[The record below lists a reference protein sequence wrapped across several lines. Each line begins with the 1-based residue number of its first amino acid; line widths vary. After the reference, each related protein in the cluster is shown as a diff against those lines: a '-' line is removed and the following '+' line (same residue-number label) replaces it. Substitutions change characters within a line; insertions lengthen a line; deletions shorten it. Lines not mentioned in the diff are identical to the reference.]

1 MNAPMHKIE
10 KLHGRPAQES
20 FERALFSACDFAGV
34 DLAGLRFEDCVFADC
49 RLSNARICGTVFN
62 GVHFVRCPM
71 EGLNFFEAYGLVMA
85 VSFEVC
91 ALDFCS
97 FHGLSLKKT
106 LFKNCSMRGTV
117 LTQADLTGACLER
130 CDLSRAVFHKT
141 RLDKADLSTS
151 YHFVIDPDDN
161 SLKKTRFSALNL
173 AGLLEKYDLEIE

>member
-1 MNAPMHKIE
+1 MNFPLHKVE
-10 KLHGRPAQES
+10 KLRVLPPQES
-20 FERALFSACDFAGV
+20 FENTLFSACDLAGE
-34 DLAGLRFEDCVFADC
+34 DLAGLRFEDCVFEDC
-49 RLSNARICGTVFN
+49 RLSNARINGTVFN
-62 GVHFVRCPM
+62 GVRFVRCPM

-85 VSFEVC
+85 VSFEAC

-106 LFKNCSMRGTV
+106 MFKNCSLRSAV
-117 LTQADLTGACLER
+117 FTQTDLTGATLER